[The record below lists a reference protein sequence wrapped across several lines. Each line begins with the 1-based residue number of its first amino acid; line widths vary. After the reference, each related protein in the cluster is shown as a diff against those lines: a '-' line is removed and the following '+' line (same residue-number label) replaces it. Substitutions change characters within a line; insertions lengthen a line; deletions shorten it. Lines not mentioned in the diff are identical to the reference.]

1 MAKKFIDKIADA
13 IERAS
18 PSDYLTTLDRSREYD
33 GQPWTDLGERGRTEI
48 KGITFRD
55 LRDCFI
61 RACYEVSGLSPGEY
75 PKSLYELPWDEI
87 DPLALQQALNCWVER
102 YMGIYPNV
110 PEISDD
116 DVWKL
121 IPIIK
126 ENENLET
133 E

>member
-13 IERAS
+13 IERVS

-87 DPLALQQALNCWVER
+87 DPLALEQALNCWIER
-102 YMGIYPNV
+102 YMGIFPNV
-110 PEISDD
+110 PPISEEEIWRQIS
-116 DVWKL
+116 
-121 IPIIK
+121 IIEFK
-126 ENENLET
+126 EDER
-133 E
+133 